1 MAMKTARNGT
11 WLERWNPE
19 EAGWNSALA
28 WRTLWITT
36 FNLMLAFITWF
47 VVSALVVRLPNVGFH
62 LSTSQLFWLTAMPGL
77 AAGTLRILH
86 TFLIPIYGSRHVITF
101 STLSLLIALI
111 GFGIDSFVETISGS
125 VLIWRLSAETRADL
139 DEEAVE
145 RVEERAERL
154 VGVAFLVLAA
164 YVGFEAVRTVVA
176 QDPPDSS
183 PIGVVLTAL
192 SIAVMLWLARAKR
205 LTGEALGSRALI
217 ADAQQTYACWYLSIV
232 TLAGLALN
240 EFAGLWWADP
250 LAALGIAALLVRE
263 GIEALRG
270 DDD

>member
-1 MAMKTARNGT
+1 MIAATADRRGLLRRGLR
-11 WLERWNPE
+11 LEYLTV
-19 EAGWNSALA
+19 GWN
-28 WRTLWITT
+28 
-36 FNLMLAFITWF
+36 
-47 VVSALVVRLPNVGFH
+47 VVEGIIAVG
-62 LSTSQLFWLTAMPGL
+62 AGL
-77 AAGTLRILH
+77 AAG
-86 TFLIPIYGSRHVITF
+86 S
-101 STLSLLIALI
+101 IALI